1 MKGFMDLSEVVDTV
15 ATHLPAVWVVGAIT
29 LGGATLTSLDSWP
42 QANGPSP
49 DTPLTILN
57 PQPTPAATAIIEP
70 VINGKVT
77 ETTNTVPTIQLDQPQ
92 GGRTEG
98 ASVGDTALV
107 EATASKPRQLPLE
120 LGTVERII
128 DGDTYE
134 IRLDRTNGLAR
145 VRLAW
150 LDAPEQAQP
159 YGMEATT
166 WAKAAL
172 LGKRVVLTVQE
183 TDPYGRLVSQLNVAS
198 VDQMWDVGATLAR
211 MGLAWLD
218 PRFSEGREGLRE
230 DQVLAKG
237 EGIGLW
243 SQPNPLPPW
252 DWRRNRPE
260 NNQN

>member
-1 MKGFMDLSEVVDTV
+1 MKGYMDLSEVVDTV

-29 LGGATLTSLDSWP
+29 LGGATLTSLDDWP
-42 QANGPSP
+42 QAKGPSTH
-49 DTPLTILN
+49 TPLTTLA
-57 PQPTPAATAIIEP
+57 PQPTPPATAIVEP
-70 VINGKVT
+70 VISGDVI
-77 ETTNTVPTIQLDQPQ
+77 ETTTRVPKIQPIPPQ
-92 GGRTEG
+92 GGKTGR
-98 ASVGDTALV
+98 APVWDAPMS
-107 EATASKPRQLPLE
+107 EATAPRSLQLPLE
-120 LGTVERII
+120 IGTVERII

-134 IRLDRTNGLAR
+134 IRLDRTSELAR

-159 YGMEATT
+159 YGVEATA

-183 TDPYGRLVSQLNVAS
+183 VDPYGRLVAQLNVAS

-218 PRFSEGREGLRE
+218 PRFSEGRESLRE
-230 DQVLAKG
+230 DQLLAKG
-237 EGIGLW
+237 EVIGLW

-252 DWRRNRPE
+252 DWRRNRLE
-260 NNQN
+260 KNQH

>member
-29 LGGATLTSLDSWP
+29 LGGATLTSLDGWP
-42 QANGPSP
+42 QAKGPSTDMP
-49 DTPLTILN
+49 QITLN
-57 PQPTPAATAIIEP
+57 PQPTPPATALTKP
-70 VINGKVT
+70 VISGKVI
-77 ETTNTVPTIQLDQPQ
+77 ETTNTVLKTQPVLPQ
-92 GGRTEG
+92 GGSTGR
-98 ASVGDTALV
+98 ASVGDTPLV
-107 EATASKPRQLPLE
+107 EATASKPSQLPLE

-183 TDPYGRLVSQLNVAS
+183 IDPYGRLVSQLNVAS

-218 PRFSEGREGLRE
+218 PHFSEGREGLRE
-230 DQVLAKG
+230 DQVLAEG

-252 DWRRNRPE
+252 DWRRSRPE
-260 NNQN
+260 NDQI